1 MTTNKRARKDDG
13 EIIDEEQN
21 AAIKA
26 AIEACSTAVASAQY
40 AHGLNKEQGGTKS
53 RKRKDDQSEIVLQ
66 VTDSTKEGEIIENEQ
81 PLNFSEDNV

>member
-26 AIEACSTAVASAQY
+26 AIEACSTVLVL
-40 AHGLNKEQGGTKS
+40 GL
-53 RKRKDDQSEIVLQ
+53 VLY
-66 VTDSTKEGEIIENEQ
+66 
-81 PLNFSEDNV
+81 